1 MLAHAIDNPPPATI
15 ILISGDRDFAYAVSI
30 LRLRRYRVVIISLG
44 GVHASLKAQ
53 ASVFLDWNTD
63 VICIE
68 STEQGLSSS
77 NGRNERFPAPSR
89 SQMVPPDVAPSPVH
103 TQNRHSF
110 KERDVDIMDH
120 LHVSGSNIQ
129 KIGQDVG
136 GKTSSGATS
145 STWDSITSHQSRS
158 NTPDSIYTSESRTPT
173 FRAPSRTESA
183 PAAISS
189 LELSPNTTPLNT
201 IPNASRSSANPT
213 AIASHASTS
222 INVRPLQE
230 AANIPQDLRGGGPS
244 LGQDPSAAPNTTSP
258 KAATSTIPQTSIQ
271 PTKTQTASTV
281 SVAPTLMRSAA
292 TGPAPN
298 GTPSVPAGAVEP
310 KTVPPGFK
318 LLVQRLEFHRSK
330 GVSRPFRSGVAVELA
345 TQDNMLYRRA
355 GAERFGQYVA
365 LAEKAGIIE
374 LGGREGG
381 AWIALRPEWYGAKQT
396 P

>member
-63 VICIE
+63 VICLE
-68 STEQGLSSS
+68 SIEQGLSSS
-77 NGRNERFPAPSR
+77 NGRNEPRGFPTPSR
-89 SQMVPPDVAPSPVH
+89 SQMAPPDVAPSPVH
-103 TQNRHSF
+103 AQNRHNF
-110 KERDVDIMDH
+110 KEPDVDIMDH
-120 LHVSGSNIQ
+120 LHVSGSNMQ
-129 KIGQDVG
+129 QADHNVV
-136 GKTSSGATS
+136 GKTSSTS

-158 NTPDSIYTSESRTPT
+158 NTPDSIYTSESQTPT

-189 LELSPNTTPLNT
+189 SELSPNTTPRNI
-201 IPNASRSSANPT
+201 IPDASRSSANTT
-213 AIASHASTS
+213 AIASQASTS
-222 INVRPLQE
+222 INARPLQE

-244 LGQDPSAAPNTTSP
+244 PGQLPSAP
-258 KAATSTIPQTSIQ
+258 KAATSIIPQTFIQ
-271 PTKTQTASTV
+271 ATKTQTTSTT
-281 SVAPTLMRSAA
+281 SVAPTPMLPAA
-292 TGPAPN
+292 TGPTPN
-298 GTPSVPAGAVEP
+298 GAPSVLAVAVEP